1 MELVKNLYFRFY
13 FIVMA
18 LYVFLN
24 KGIAY
29 SFFAELLWLG
39 GIFLLLLNRKNL
51 VIYWDKKVKIFVFLL
66 LISFIY
72 ILRGIISYPFIEVI
86 RDSFIFQ
93 YGWFVF
99 IIFLYANKQEEIWD
113 KLFVIYKW
121 FPLVALLNFI
131 LQYFVPFFEK
141 FALFGNIPLML
152 YKNGDMGVHLLIST
166 ILILLHAD
174 RLSNKWKIGIVILII
189 FDFLTLSAYSRS
201 GMVSYIIGLFA
212 FLYFS
217 KNESLKTSTKQ
228 YSKYIPWAL
237 IIVIPMYLSI
247 QVRENFQGRATG
259 FDQIGKN
266 VVSLAA
272 NSDDATLEKNILW
285 RAIWWGNIL
294 DYSFSKEYFATGKGL
309 GMSLA
314 QSDDILTDDDDL
326 RSPHNF
332 HLNIMARFGL
342 FVFFLWMYWVY
353 LVLHPLFKKQLNVKQ
368 LAIASILMAFLFNAS
383 FDVFLE
389 GPMGAFP
396 FWTWV
401 GLYFI
406 TEAHN

>member
-217 KNESLKTSTKQ
+217 KNENLKTSTKQ

>member
-314 QSDDILTDDDDL
+314 QSDDILTDDNDL

-353 LVLHPLFKKQLNVKQ
+353 LLLHPLFKKQLNVKQ

>member
-1 MELVKNLYFRFY
+1 
-13 FIVMA
+13 MA

-314 QSDDILTDDDDL
+314 QSDDILTDDNDL

-353 LVLHPLFKKQLNVKQ
+353 LLLHPLFKKQLNVKQ

>member
-217 KNESLKTSTKQ
+217 KNENLKTSTKQ

-285 RAIWWGNIL
+285 RAIWWGDIL

-342 FVFFLWMYWVY
+342 FVFFLWMYWLY

>member
-174 RLSNKWKIGIVILII
+174 RLSNKWKIGIVILIF

>member
-217 KNESLKTSTKQ
+217 KNENLKTSTKQ

-294 DYSFSKEYFATGKGL
+294 DYSFSKKYFATGKGL

>member
-266 VVSLAA
+266 VVSLVA

-342 FVFFLWMYWVY
+342 FVFFLWIYWVY
-353 LVLHPLFKKQLNVKQ
+353 LLLHPLFKKQLNVKQ

-389 GPMGAFP
+389 GPMGAFS

>member
-1 MELVKNLYFRFY
+1 MELIKKLYLRFY

-18 LYVFLN
+18 FYVFLN

-29 SFFAELLWLG
+29 SYLAETLWLG
-39 GIFLLLLNRKNL
+39 GIVLLFLNRKSL
-51 VIYWDKKVKIFVFLL
+51 IIYWDKRIKIFVFLL
-66 LISFIY
+66 LLCFVY
-72 ILRGIISYPFIEVI
+72 ILRGLIAYPFMEVV

-99 IIFLYANKQEEIWD
+99 IIFLYANQQEEIWD
-113 KLFVIYKW
+113 RLFVIYKW

-141 FALFGNIPLML
+141 FAVFGTVPLML
-152 YKNGDMGVHLLIST
+152 YKYGDMGVHLLIST
-166 ILILLHAD
+166 IFIVLFAN
-174 RLSNKWKIGIVILII
+174 RLTTKWKISLLILIL

-201 GMVSYIIGLFA
+201 GMISYIIGLFC
-212 FLYFS
+212 FFYFS
-217 KNESLKTSTKQ
+217 KNEKVKTSSKPFM
-228 YSKYIPWAL
+228 KYIPWAL
-237 IIVIPMYLSI
+237 IIVIPLYLTV
-247 QVRENFQGRATG
+247 QVKENFQGRATG
-259 FDQIGKN
+259 FDQLEKN

-272 NSDDATLEKNILW
+272 TSDDPTLEKNILW
-285 RAIWWGNIL
+285 RVLWWTNIL
-294 DYSFSKEYFATGKGL
+294 DYSFSKQYFTSGKGL

-314 QSDDILTDDDDL
+314 QSDNILTSDEDL

-332 HLNIMARFGL
+332 HLNIMARFGVL
-342 FVFFLWMYWVY
+342 IFFVWLYWIY
-353 LVLHPLFKKQLNVKQ
+353 LILKPIFKKQTSIKS
-368 LAIASILMAFLFNAS
+368 LAIACILMAFLFNAS

-401 GLYFI
+401 GLLFV
-406 TEAHN
+406 TEAHS

>member
-1 MELVKNLYFRFY
+1 MEHIKNLYLRFY

-29 SFFAELLWLG
+29 SYLAEILWLG
-39 GIFLLLLNRKNL
+39 GIVLLFLNRKNFI
-51 VIYWDKKVKIFVFLL
+51 IYWDKRIKIFVFFI
-66 LISFIY
+66 LITFVY
-72 ILRGIISYPFIEVI
+72 ILKGFVAYPLMEVL

-99 IIFLYANKQEEIWD
+99 IIFLYANHQEEIWD
-113 KLFVIYKW
+113 RLFAIYKW

-131 LQYFVPFFEK
+131 LQYFIPFFEK
-141 FALFGNIPLML
+141 FVVFGTVPLML

-166 ILILLHAD
+166 ILVLLNVD
-174 RLSNKWKIGIVILII
+174 SLSSKWKIALLLLII

-201 GMVSYIIGLFA
+201 GMISYILGLFC

-217 KNESLKTSTKQ
+217 KNEKVKTSIKQ
-228 YSKYIPWAL
+228 FSKYIPWAL
-237 IIVIPMYLSI
+237 IIVIPLYLTI
-247 QVRENFQGRATG
+247 QVKENFQGRATG
-259 FDQIGKN
+259 FDQLEKN

-272 NSDDATLEKNILW
+272 NSDDPTLEKNILW
-285 RAIWWGNIL
+285 RVIWWTNIL
-294 DYSFSKEYFATGKGL
+294 DYSFSKQYFATGKGL

-314 QSDDILTDDDDL
+314 QSDNILTSDEDL

-332 HLNIMARFGL
+332 HLNIMARFGVL
-342 FVFFLWMYWVY
+342 VFFVWLYWIY
-353 LVLHPLFKKQLNVKQ
+353 LILKPIFKKQTSIKS
-368 LAIASILMAFLFNAS
+368 LAIACILMAFLFNAS

-401 GLYFI
+401 GLLFV
-406 TEAHN
+406 TEAHS

>member
-1 MELVKNLYFRFY
+1 
-13 FIVMA
+13 MA

-266 VVSLAA
+266 VVSLVA

-342 FVFFLWMYWVY
+342 FVFFLWIYWVY
-353 LVLHPLFKKQLNVKQ
+353 LLLHPLFKKQLNVKQ

-389 GPMGAFP
+389 GPMGAFS

>member
-29 SFFAELLWLG
+29 RFFAELLWLG

-51 VIYWDKKVKIFVFLL
+51 VIYWDKKVKIFIFLL

-141 FALFGNIPLML
+141 FDLFGNIPLML
-152 YKNGDMGVHLLIST
+152 YKNGDM
-166 ILILLHAD
+166 
-174 RLSNKWKIGIVILII
+174 
-189 FDFLTLSAYSRS
+189 
-201 GMVSYIIGLFA
+201 
-212 FLYFS
+212 
-217 KNESLKTSTKQ
+217 
-228 YSKYIPWAL
+228 
-237 IIVIPMYLSI
+237 
-247 QVRENFQGRATG
+247 
-259 FDQIGKN
+259 
-266 VVSLAA
+266 
-272 NSDDATLEKNILW
+272 
-285 RAIWWGNIL
+285 
-294 DYSFSKEYFATGKGL
+294 
-309 GMSLA
+309 
-314 QSDDILTDDDDL
+314 
-326 RSPHNF
+326 
-332 HLNIMARFGL
+332 
-342 FVFFLWMYWVY
+342 
-353 LVLHPLFKKQLNVKQ
+353 
-368 LAIASILMAFLFNAS
+368 
-383 FDVFLE
+383 
-389 GPMGAFP
+389 
-396 FWTWV
+396 
-401 GLYFI
+401 
-406 TEAHN
+406 

>member
-1 MELVKNLYFRFY
+1 MEV
-13 FIVMA
+13 V
-18 LYVFLN
+18 
-24 KGIAY
+24 
-29 SFFAELLWLG
+29 
-39 GIFLLLLNRKNL
+39 
-51 VIYWDKKVKIFVFLL
+51 
-66 LISFIY
+66 
-72 ILRGIISYPFIEVI
+72 

-99 IIFLYANKQEEIWD
+99 IIFLYANQQEEIWD
-113 KLFVIYKW
+113 WLFVIYKW

-141 FALFGNIPLML
+141 FAVFGNVPLML

-166 ILILLHAD
+166 ILVLLYAD
-174 RLSNKWKIGIVILII
+174 RLTTKWKIGLLLLII

-201 GMVSYIIGLFA
+201 GMISYIIGLFC

-217 KNESLKTSTKQ
+217 KNEKVKTSSKPFM
-228 YSKYIPWAL
+228 KYIPWAL
-237 IIVIPMYLSI
+237 IIVIPLYLTV
-247 QVRENFQGRATG
+247 QVKENFQGRATG
-259 FDQIGKN
+259 FDQLEKN

-272 NSDDATLEKNILW
+272 SSDDPTLEKNILW
-285 RAIWWGNIL
+285 RVLWWGNIL
-294 DYSFSKEYFATGKGL
+294 DYSFSKQYFATGKGL

-314 QSDDILTDDDDL
+314 QSDDILTSDEDL

-332 HLNIMARFGL
+332 HLNIMARFGVL
-342 FVFFLWMYWVY
+342 IFFVWLYWIY
-353 LVLHPLFKKQLNVKQ
+353 LILKPIFKKQTSIKS
-368 LAIASILMAFLFNAS
+368 LAIACILMAFLFNAS

-401 GLYFI
+401 GLLFV
-406 TEAHN
+406 TEAHS